1 MNLTILKPC
10 QARTEDEIGG
20 TLDVAVVE
28 GDARACSACIYG
40 VLISQESAVLYQ
52 NMVAFDVESHCLSQF
67 GGIVLDSDI
76 LQRDIVALHLEGV
89 SAEGAH
95 LLAFGC
101 CLGVKTADRHQ
112 DVGVVIPGDD
122 SLVTVFTADGD
133 VGEPGWDDE
142 LLLVNSL
149 LYIDYLGVV
158 HEGAAH
164 FDGLVDGAEF
174 AGTIT
179 GYYNRVGVVILVGC
193 CQRQQGQHH

>member
-1 MNLTILKPC
+1 MNLAIFKPC

-20 TLDVAVVE
+20 PLDVAVVE

-40 VLISQESAVLYQ
+40 ILISQESAVLHQ
-52 NMVAFDVESHCLSQF
+52 NMIAFDVECYCLSQF
-67 GGIVLDSDI
+67 GSIVLDGDV
-76 LQRDIVALHLEGV
+76 LQRDIIALHFEGIG
-89 SAEGAH
+89 AEGAH

-112 DVGVVIPGDD
+112 NIGVVIPGDD
-122 SLVTVFTADGD
+122 GLVTIFTADGD

-142 LLLVNSL
+142 FLLVNSL

-164 FDGLVDGAEF
+164 FDGFIDGAEF
-174 AGTIT
+174 ACSVT
-179 GYYNRVGVVILVGC
+179 GYYQGIWVVILVGSC
-193 CQRQQGQHH
+193 